1 LQEVEITLFHL
12 PKPTKHH
19 LDTLEQLLTKTE
31 KEVALM
37 PADLQARAAVA
48 AKLDKMLKLV
58 IPGWELLEPR
68 RVARL
73 FLVKF
78 T

>member
-1 LQEVEITLFHL
+1 VEITLFHL